1 MACRLFG
8 VIRNWIAKYSLQ
20 KLYLRLKE
28 YKTFEVKEMELD
40 EKKYLYLLFIL
51 PIVVLFFLYN
61 LYWKRKKQREFGDLD
76 LVKKLSPESS
86 FFKPILKL
94 GVLLLA
100 LTGLILGLVNPKIGT
115 KMETVKRE
123 GIDIVFAIDVSKS
136 MLAEDVAPN
145 RLEKSKQIVSQ
156 IINQLGS
163 DRIGIVAYAGNS
175 FPVLPITTDY
185 SVAKMFLQSMNTDM
199 VSSVGTSLDEAIK
212 LSATYFDDKKTSK
225 LLIMI
230 SDGEDHSEGAEAAAE
245 EANKLGIKIIT
256 IGVGTEKGGMIP
268 LKQNG
273 VVQGFKRDSNN
284 EIVITKL
291 NQESLTAIAKATK
304 GGYVKGTNTKDVVE
318 YVKNALN
325 NIEKTEFEA
334 TQMADFQSQFQWF
347 LGIAFILLVLDV
359 FLLERKTKWVR
370 KLNLFND
377 KE

>member
-1 MACRLFG
+1 
-8 VIRNWIAKYSLQ
+8 
-20 KLYLRLKE
+20 
-28 YKTFEVKEMELD
+28 MELD

-185 SVAKMFLQSMNTDM
+185 SVAKMFLQSMNTDI